1 MEPTAIAMVMTSQ
14 KHVSLLLLLL
24 NIGLLF
30 VNGKICK
37 IYKLRIKLE
46 LSCFM

>member
-1 MEPTAIAMVMTSQ
+1 MEPNAIAMAMTSQ
-14 KHVSLLLLLL
+14 KYVSLLLLLL
-24 NIGLLF
+24 NVGQLF

-46 LSCFM
+46 LLCFM